1 MRKKRVEKK
10 DIVSFLSDVQK
21 NIILSKPSFQKMR
34 EEVCMMK
41 FQIRPLQGD
50 ISTIPMNNPQLIEFL
65 WNLGKLDEVFQKEM
79 PRLSVREE
87 EMVFRFFD
95 SLYNQFHKKIHQ
107 HIPGGANKNNAILE
121 MEIFRE
127 HSTRRKTN

>member
-1 MRKKRVEKK
+1 MRKKRTQKK
-10 DIVSFLSDVQK
+10 DIVSFLSEIQK
-21 NIILSKPSFQKMR
+21 NIILSKPSFEKMK

-50 ISTIPMNNPQLIEFL
+50 ISTIPVNHPQMIEFL
-65 WNLGKLDEVFQKEM
+65 WNLGKLDEAFHREM
-79 PRLSVREE
+79 PRLSPREE
-87 EMVFRFFD
+87 EIVFRFFD

-107 HIPGGANKNNAILE
+107 HIVGSGGKGGMILE

-127 HSTRRKTN
+127 FPMRKKAN